1 MQMALLGFDR
11 MKAGTVTKRV
21 GITIILMILP
31 SGVWR
36 REPAHSGT
44 IRVTV
49 RDPQILL
56 ARPLGDPDGRL
67 PSAPGRPTPTR
78 GLPRR

>member
-1 MQMALLGFDR
+1 
-11 MKAGTVTKRV
+11 MKAGTVSARV
-21 GITIILMILP
+21 GITIILMVLP

-36 REPAHSGT
+36 REPARTGT

-49 RDPQILL
+49 RDPQTLL
-56 ARPLGDPDGRL
+56 ARPLVDPDGRL
-67 PSAPGRPTPTR
+67 PDTPTRPTLTR